1 MGLTKGT
8 DMTKDSNTKI
18 ENIDDIIEKKPVPKD
33 GHYFYIIQ
41 MPTCGQNRIKLGK
54 TANIYARFAY
64 YQAHFHGSKV
74 KLLFLRKFPRQKIDR
89 FESGG
94 LMLYGLFEKR
104 AKEAL
109 RNLNKQKNKNGEGKI
124 TEWFDA
130 SVLEKLK
137 KTFKDFVE
145 NQFEKLKIEKT
156 EIRELTRE
164 RKRVD
169 VYKPT
174 P

>member
-1 MGLTKGT
+1 MPPKGQ
-8 DMTKDSNTKI
+8 DMITQSQAKI
-18 ENIDDIIEKKPVPKD
+18 ENIDDVIEKKAVPKD

-41 MPTCGQNRIKLGK
+41 MPSCGQKRIKLGK

-74 KLLFLRKFPRQKIDR
+74 KVLFLRKFPRQKIDR
-89 FESGG
+89 WEDSG
-94 LMLYGLFEKR
+94 LMLYSLFEKK

-130 SVLEKLK
+130 SVAEKLK

-145 NQFEKLKIEKT
+145 NQFEKLKVEKT

-164 RKRVD
+164 RKQVE